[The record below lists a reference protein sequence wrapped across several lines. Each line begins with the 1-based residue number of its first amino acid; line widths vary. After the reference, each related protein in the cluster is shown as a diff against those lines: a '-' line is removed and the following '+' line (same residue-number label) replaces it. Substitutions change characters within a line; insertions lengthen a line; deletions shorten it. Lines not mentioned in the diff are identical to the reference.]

1 MLADDVGWNDFGYQS
16 TDLGGESL
24 PYGGATPTLDRLARA
39 GVRLSNFYAMPDC
52 TPSRAALL
60 TGVHPIHTGLYHMSI
75 ATTMPFGLPLR
86 FATLPQYLKE
96 AVEIYCREFNKQP
109 GNLGARMSPSGL
121 GRAII
126 TDWLKKQGV
135 QDI

>member
-1 MLADDVGWNDFGYQS
+1 MAKR
-16 TDLGGESL
+16 
-24 PYGGATPTLDRLARA
+24 PTPTETVVLA
-39 GVRLSNFYAMPDC
+39 
-52 TPSRAALL
+52 
-60 TGVHPIHTGLYHMSI
+60 
-75 ATTMPFGLPLR
+75 LR
-86 FATLPQYLKE
+86 VPQYLKE

-126 TDWLKKQGV
+126 TDWLRKQGV